1 MVMAYIMKLTIVYD
15 NEIYIPNR
23 GLKSDW
29 GFSCVIET
37 GQKTVLFDT
46 GAKGT
51 ILLHNMEKLA
61 IDPGTI
67 DIIVIS
73 HEHWDHNG
81 GLQALTKYIHNVS
94 LYGLTDEHLP
104 SDLTFYSVEKPLYI
118 ADRIWTTGKLSG
130 VVDEQSLVL
139 RGEYGW
145 CVLVGCSHPG
155 VENILNAAE
164 TKGDIVG
171 LVGGFHGF
179 KAFSLLEKLTY
190 VCPCHCTQNKKTIE
204 KLYPQKYIAGG
215 VGQIIDI

>member
-1 MVMAYIMKLTIVYD
+1 MKLTIVYD
-15 NEIYIPNR
+15 NELHLSNKN
-23 GLKSDW
+23 LKPDW

-51 ILLHNMEKLA
+51 ILLHNMIKLA

-81 GLQALTKYIHNVS
+81 GLQALTKYIHDVS
-94 LYGLTDEHLP
+94 LYRLTNEHLP
-104 SDLTFYSVEKPLYI
+104 ADLNFYSVKKPLYI
-118 ADRIWTTGKLSG
+118 TNRIWTTGKLNG
-130 VVDEQSLVL
+130 VVDEQSLVIS
-139 RGEYGW
+139 GDNGW

-155 VENILNAAE
+155 VEKILDAAGK
-164 TKGDIVG
+164 KGDIVG

-179 KAFSLLEKLTY
+179 KTFSLLEKLSY
-190 VCPCHCTQNKKTIE
+190 VCPCHCTQHKKTIE

-215 VGQIIDI
+215 VGRIIDI